1 MQVQELTPTDVC
13 ALVSRSSALSQCSHV
28 MFVPVY
34 LCWVG
39 GYFKR
44 VDPSFVGNGGGGG
57 TGEWEP
63 KP

>member
-1 MQVQELTPTDVC
+1 MQVQELTPMDVC
-13 ALVSRSSALSQCSHV
+13 TLVSRSSALSQCSHV

-44 VDPSFVGNGGGGG
+44 VDPSFVGDGGEQVSG
-57 TGEWEP
+57 TLNP